1 MIWGV
6 TCYRGRG
13 IPPGGGASTF
23 DFGFL
28 TVSSTE
34 RIKQQASEAAVIAL
48 TFTTAGS
55 QTNASK
61 LSEISSLF
69 TSTPNQSPPK
79 NECEVAFRDRI
90 DTVYG
95 QRTGI
100 KRMRSCK

>member
-6 TCYRGRG
+6 PYYRGRG
-13 IPPGGGASTF
+13 IPPGGGASIF
-23 DFGFL
+23 DLGFL
-28 TVSSTE
+28 TVSSTD

-48 TFTTAGS
+48 IFTIAGS

-79 NECEVAFRDRI
+79 KECELAFRDRT
-90 DTVYG
+90 DTVYS

-100 KRMRSCK
+100 KKNVIV